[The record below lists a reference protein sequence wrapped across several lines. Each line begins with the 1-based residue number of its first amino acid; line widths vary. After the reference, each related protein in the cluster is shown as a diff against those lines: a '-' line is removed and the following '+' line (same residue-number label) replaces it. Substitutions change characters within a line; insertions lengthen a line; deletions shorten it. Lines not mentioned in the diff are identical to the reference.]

1 MLNKKNKVYMVAIG
15 IMLAITCIMIDTMF
29 TLMTI
34 WALEY
39 DISSNII
46 WVSSI
51 LMILAPVA
59 GLMGFDICMDYAK
72 MESVKG

>member
-39 DISSNII
+39 GISSNII

-51 LMILAPVA
+51 LMILAPIA
-59 GLMGFDICMDYAK
+59 GLMGFDISMDYAK